1 MKSKSDEQL
10 MEIFQQNKDDQS
22 KIAFDH
28 LYHRYAKPMVN
39 YFYYA
44 LKNDNDKA
52 QDFLHDLFL
61 KIIEKKDQFS
71 CHKSFKPWIYRIA
84 INMCN
89 NEYRR
94 EKILHKYEEY
104 MKASEIECYTNSQ
117 FENTI
122 ERNLWNFVNTL
133 RPEKRALIILR
144 FKFNLSVKE
153 MALIFDCAEGTIKSR
168 LFYTTKELSK
178 ILKKQDYEF

>member
-1 MKSKSDEQL
+1 MKSKTDEEL
-10 MEIFQQNKDDQS
+10 MKIFQNSKDDQC

-28 LYHRYAKPMVN
+28 LYHRYAKQMVN

-44 LKNDNDKA
+44 LKNDNEKA

-61 KIIEKKDQFS
+61 KIIENKDKFDCNQ
-71 CHKSFKPWIYRIA
+71 SFKPWIYRIA

-94 EKILHKYEEY
+94 KKIFHKYEEHI
-104 MKASEIECYTNSQ
+104 KASETDYYTNNYI
-117 FENTI
+117 ENTT
-122 ERNLWNFVNTL
+122 EKDLWNCINTMN
-133 RPEKRALIILR
+133 PEKRALIILR
-144 FKFNLSVKE
+144 FKFNLSIIE
-153 MALIFDCAEGTIKSR
+153 MALIFNCAEGTIKSR

-178 ILKKQDYEF
+178 IFKKQNYEF

>member
-1 MKSKSDEQL
+1 MKSKTDEQL
-10 MEIFQQNKDDQS
+10 MDIIQKNKDDQS

-44 LKNDNDKA
+44 LKNDHDKA

-61 KIIEKKDQFS
+61 KISENKERFNCNQ
-71 CHKSFKPWIYRIA
+71 SFKPWIYRIA

-89 NEYRR
+89 NDYRR
-94 EKILHKYEEY
+94 EKVFHKYEEHIKSSDRQY
-104 MKASEIECYTNSQ
+104 DTINHL
-117 FENTI
+117 ENTI
-122 ERNLWNFVNTL
+122 GHDLWNYVNNL
-133 RPEKRALIILR
+133 EPEKRALILLR
-144 FKFNLSVKE
+144 FKFDLSVKE
-153 MALIFDCAEGTIKSR
+153 MSLIFNCAEGTIKSR

-178 ILKKQDYEF
+178 ILKKQNYDF